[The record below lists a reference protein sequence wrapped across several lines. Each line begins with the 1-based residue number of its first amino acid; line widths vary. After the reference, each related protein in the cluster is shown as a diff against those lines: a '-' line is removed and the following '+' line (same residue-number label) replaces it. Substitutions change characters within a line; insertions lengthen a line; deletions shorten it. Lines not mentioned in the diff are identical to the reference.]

1 MKFSR
6 HRARVLRSLG
16 KFCFRVDWAFSNME
30 GMNRREPDSGEKAF
44 GSDADAT
51 VRAAWLYYHHDL
63 TQAEIAKQL
72 QVSRPTVA
80 NLLARARNRGM
91 VRISLRP
98 DLLGRLSLAEELQ
111 AHFGLQNAYVVP
123 TPELVTSVEV
133 RQALG
138 KAGAIYLESALR
150 PGEVLATAWGLTV
163 LEVARALSGKRIDGI
178 VLAQAIG
185 CLNSGEL
192 FNPIRLAGLM
202 AEKLGAKV
210 YHLPVPAVVSSV
222 GLQKILLEDKN
233 IRSCLEMARSASRA
247 MIGVGKV
254 SDDAT
259 VVSAGFLD
267 RAMINELKAK
277 GAVGDIF
284 CRYFDLNGEPVST
297 DFDRRVISLSLDDL
311 RRIEPVIAVAGGE
324 DKVAALLG
332 ALRTGCLDILITDER
347 TGRKVLLLDRATRP
361 KSLAVA
367 TARNA

>member
-1 MKFSR
+1 
-6 HRARVLRSLG
+6 
-16 KFCFRVDWAFSNME
+16 ME
-30 GMNRREPDSGEKAF
+30 GMNRRQPDSGEKTF
-44 GSDADAT
+44 GIDMDAT
-51 VRAAWLYYHHDL
+51 IRAVWLYYHHDL
-63 TQAEIAKQL
+63 TQAEIARQL

-123 TPELVTSVEV
+123 TPDPVTNVKV

-202 AEKLGAKV
+202 AERLGARV

-222 GLQKILLEDKN
+222 GLQKILLEDEN

-254 SDDAT
+254 SEDAT

-267 RAMINELKAK
+267 STMISELKVK
-277 GAVGDIF
+277 GAVGDIS
-284 CRYFDLNGEPVST
+284 CRYFDLNGEPVFT

-311 RRIEPVIAVAGGE
+311 RRIKPVIAVAGGE
-324 DKVAALLG
+324 DKVAAVLG
-332 ALRTGCLDILITDER
+332 ALRTRCLDILITDER
-347 TGRKVLLLDRATRP
+347 TGRKVLALDRSTRP
-361 KSLAVA
+361 KSVAAV
-367 TARNA
+367 TAKSA